1 MEQKNRKL
9 ILTVVVLLFAS
20 VTIIFMKTTFDN
32 YTEFLRAIHGMEG
45 YLIDLEIEGNTVVL
59 TFRFKNES
67 TWELYLV
74 NVQFNLYANR
84 EFMGNFDTR
93 KRVLLETGETEVVVS
108 AEVHPRYVKELT
120 GQEDT
125 TLQSFVH
132 DRSGGITWVLYGGAV
147 IELPFE
153 EETRNIDIIEQWVST

>member
-1 MEQKNRKL
+1 MEKKKRKL
-9 ILTVVVLLFAS
+9 ILTVVVLLFAC
-20 VTIIFMKTTFDN
+20 VTITFMKTSFNN
-32 YTEFLRAIHGMEG
+32 YTEFLRAIRGMEG
-45 YLIDLEIEGNTVVL
+45 NLIDLEIEENTVVL
-59 TFRFKNES
+59 TFRFKNDS
-67 TWELYLV
+67 SWELYLV

-120 GQEDT
+120 GQEDI

-132 DRSGGITWVLYGGAV
+132 DRSGGVTWGLYGGAV